1 MQKIILIPVLLFGM
15 ACNSRSDSGKV
26 AKRNADSSFVI
37 TGNIGGLGSG
47 WVYLYHVE
55 RSTDKIDSVTVKD
68 GSFLFKG
75 KISHPEY
82 CLLGFE
88 EQGQK
93 QFPLGFFLDNSNI
106 SVNGSRDSL
115 ADARVEGSPTQNEL
129 KLFDEKTKHIDTKN
143 KELMRQ
149 YQVAMA
155 GKDTEKIDSIIKVAR
170 DLEEDAKNIVLQFA
184 KENPASYVSA
194 FQVAQ
199 TFSSEMDP
207 IRVEPVYSAFDPAL
221 KESYFGKSI
230 KENLEA
236 AKQTSLGSAAP
247 DFTLNDVNGK
257 PISLASFKGKYTLV
271 DFWASWCGP
280 CRQENPEVVKAY
292 HAYNSKGFE
301 ILGVSLDEEKDSWV
315 GAIAKDKLDWT
326 QVSDLKGWQSD
337 VAALYGVRA
346 IPMNYLLDKE
356 GKIIAKGLRGEELN
370 KKLAE
375 VLK

>member
-1 MQKIILIPVLLFGM
+1 M
-15 ACNSRSDSGKV
+15 AWPAIAGADSGKV

-155 GKDTEKIDSIIKVAR
+155 GKDTG
-170 DLEEDAKNIVLQFA
+170 
-184 KENPASYVSA
+184 EN
-194 FQVAQ
+194 
-199 TFSSEMDP
+199 
-207 IRVEPVYSAFDPAL
+207 
-221 KESYFGKSI
+221 
-230 KENLEA
+230 
-236 AKQTSLGSAAP
+236 
-247 DFTLNDVNGK
+247 
-257 PISLASFKGKYTLV
+257 
-271 DFWASWCGP
+271 
-280 CRQENPEVVKAY
+280 
-292 HAYNSKGFE
+292 
-301 ILGVSLDEEKDSWV
+301 
-315 GAIAKDKLDWT
+315 
-326 QVSDLKGWQSD
+326 
-337 VAALYGVRA
+337 
-346 IPMNYLLDKE
+346 
-356 GKIIAKGLRGEELN
+356 
-370 KKLAE
+370 
-375 VLK
+375 